1 MLGYINRIPRIEC
14 KRITY
19 RRQGSDIMENIGYYN
34 GKYDLVEKMTVPMND
49 RGCYFGDGIY
59 EVAYARNYIVYAFDE
74 HLDRFYDSAEALGI
88 VIPHTREELTDIIY
102 SLVNKMD
109 DGEQLVYW
117 QVTRGTEMRKH
128 APSKDLVGNIWI
140 TIKPMKLKNI
150 YVPMKLITLEDT
162 RYLHCN
168 MKTLNL
174 LPSVMASKAAEEAGV
189 DEAVFHRG
197 EIVTECAHSNIAII
211 REDGALQTAPADNM
225 ILAGVARDHLLKAA
239 KGFGIETVEK
249 HFTVEEM
256 MKAREIIV
264 TASGTLC
271 RPAEY
276 IDGVRVGG
284 RAAET
289 LKLLQDK
296 VMGDFIEFTDK

>member
-1 MLGYINRIPRIEC
+1 MKTL
-14 KRITY
+14 
-19 RRQGSDIMENIGYYN
+19 GYYN
-34 GKYDLVEKMTVPMND
+34 GKFGPLEEMTVPMND
-49 RGCYFGDGIY
+49 RVCYFGDGVY
-59 EVAYARNYIVYAFDE
+59 EATLARNVKIYALDE
-74 HLDRFYDSAEALGI
+74 HLDRFYDSAKALGI
-88 VIPHTREELTDIIY
+88 VVPHTREELTEIIY

-128 APSKDLVGNIWI
+128 APSPNLVGNIWI
-140 TIKPMKLKNI
+140 TLKPMKLKNI

-197 EIVTECAHSNIAII
+197 EIVTECAHSNISII

-225 ILAGVARDHLLKAA
+225 ILAGVAREHLLKAA

-289 LKLLQDK
+289 LKMLQDK
-296 VMGDFIEFTDK
+296 VMGDFLGFTDKK